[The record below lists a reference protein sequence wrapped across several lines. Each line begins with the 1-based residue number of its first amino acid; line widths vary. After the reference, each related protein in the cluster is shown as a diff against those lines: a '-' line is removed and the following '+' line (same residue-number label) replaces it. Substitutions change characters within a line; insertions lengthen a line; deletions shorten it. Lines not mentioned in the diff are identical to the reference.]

1 MVAIFV
7 VGVFGNF
14 LVSLFKIEFSIISI
28 SILLLFFIYVNAYF
42 YYTLIEVKKTKSIGK
57 LRALSFGQIALEL
70 IVFSV
75 VLYLS
80 GEKSLISVFFFL
92 PIISA
97 SIIFGIRGAIITAL
111 MSVVLVNISVVSEY
125 FYFIVYNVTE
135 DRIMN
140 GLEFAELKR
149 MTISLITVIVTSNFY
164 IIVAIFLGYGSK
176 LFATREQAL
185 IESAEKMN
193 VEKEV
198 KEREMKE
205 IDRSSKILQ
214 KKDEELEKTN
224 KILEIK
230 IKELE
235 KSEKSLIR
243 AFSDLQE
250 ARRRAL
256 EERNKTSAVIANFID
271 PILVI
276 DAENKLSLFN
286 PAAEEI
292 FGIIRSDLGK
302 KIDGKDNYSM
312 NNFVDIIEQ
321 DYEVRS
327 HKIIKSNNPNEEEVL
342 VNFGTQ
348 ELTYKVITAPVIDN
362 MKRKLGIMKIFY
374 NLTREKMIDKLKS
387 EFISIAAHQLR
398 TPLSAIKWVI
408 KMVLDGDVG
417 KLNSEQEK
425 LLFKGY
431 QSNERI
437 IGLVNDMLNVSR
449 IEEGRFGYS
458 FKQDNFEDA
467 LQDTIDN
474 LETRI
479 KNKSIKFI
487 INKPAKIPLVYMD
500 RQKMGLVLQNLLENA
515 VKYTP
520 EFGKIEIFFEVGI
533 HFLKIKIKDNG
544 VGIPKEDQKK
554 LFSKFFRADNVIRMQ
569 TEGSGLGLFIVK
581 NVIEKHGGE
590 ITFESKEG
598 VGTTFIF
605 TLPINK

>member
-1 MVAIFV
+1 MDLRYDRRIAINEWIITTRWFYMVAIFV

-75 VLYLS
+75 VL
-80 GEKSLISVFFFL
+80 F
-92 PIISA
+92 
-97 SIIFGIRGAIITAL
+97 
-111 MSVVLVNISVVSEY
+111 NISVVSEY

-467 LQDTIDN
+467 MQDTIDN

-479 KNKSIKFI
+479 KNKS
-487 INKPAKIPLVYMD
+487 
-500 RQKMGLVLQNLLENA
+500 
-515 VKYTP
+515 
-520 EFGKIEIFFEVGI
+520 
-533 HFLKIKIKDNG
+533 
-544 VGIPKEDQKK
+544 
-554 LFSKFFRADNVIRMQ
+554 
-569 TEGSGLGLFIVK
+569 
-581 NVIEKHGGE
+581 EKCYRK
-590 ITFESKEG
+590 TWW
-598 VGTTFIF
+598 
-605 TLPINK
+605 